1 MTSGTDEPE
10 HLLIAQDVFAG
21 DRFWAAL
28 DRLAD
33 RRGHDGHPRIL
44 VGLADPTSRYELRC
58 VRCERPVATMDVRRD
73 AEAG

>member
-1 MTSGTDEPE
+1 VAGGTDEPE
-10 HLLIAQDVFAG
+10 HLLVAQEVFAG

-33 RRGHDGHPRIL
+33 RRGHDEHPRVL
-44 VGLADPTSRYELRC
+44 VGLIDPINRYELRC
-58 VRCERPVATMDVRRD
+58 VRCERPIATMDVRRD